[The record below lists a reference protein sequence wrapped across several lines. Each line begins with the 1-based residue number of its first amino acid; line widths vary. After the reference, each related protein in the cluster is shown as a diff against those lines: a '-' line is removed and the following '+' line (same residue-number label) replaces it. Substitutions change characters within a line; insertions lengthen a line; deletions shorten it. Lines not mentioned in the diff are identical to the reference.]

1 MHTIFEPSNEI
12 NRPTVTTLGDEL
24 EKVAHLNKS
33 RVSRGRQRMQHGSG
47 DQVER
52 RPVQ

>member
-24 EKVAHLNKS
+24 EKVAQ
-33 RVSRGRQRMQHGSG
+33 VSRGRQRMQHGSG